1 MKKIWILL
9 IPLLALSLACSRQK
23 ENSQKVNFP
32 SSKYTES
39 SISFSSLPIKKR
51 AYVPIYSH
59 IYHISGAKKLLLTAT
74 LSIRNTSS
82 TDSIYI
88 QNVSYFDSEGAP
100 LKTYIAKTIAI
111 KPMSAIELV
120 VEDKEDKG
128 GAGASFTV
136 SYGYNNPKTKPLIQA
151 VMIGTA
157 GQQGI
162 SFVTQ
167 SVEVE

>member
-1 MKKIWILL
+1 MKQLWIAL
-9 IPLLALSLACSRQK
+9 IPFLFINLAGCRQK
-23 ENSQKVNFP
+23 ESNEKVHFP
-32 SSKYTES
+32 SSKYVES
-39 SISFSSLPIKKR
+39 KVNFRTLKIKKQ

-59 IYHISGAKKLLLTAT
+59 IYHVSGAKKLLLAAT

-82 TDSIYI
+82 TDSIFVE
-88 QNVSYFDSEGAP
+88 NVKYFDSEGN
-100 LKTYIAKTIAI
+100 LVKTYISKPIVI

-128 GAGASFTV
+128 GAGASFIVT
-136 SYGYNNPKTKPLIQA
+136 YGYNSPKTKPLIQA

-162 SFVTQ
+162 SFVTE